1 MGEHAR
7 AAAADA
13 LVTALAA
20 IVGEDHVLV
29 DPGRRAT
36 FETDWTGRWS
46 GDARCVVR
54 PADTD
59 EVAAVVA
66 ACATHRAA
74 VVPQGGN
81 TSLVGGSVPRGGEV
95 VVSLTRLDVLEPVDL
110 AAHQVTVGAGA
121 TLAAVQRHAAA
132 AGLAYGVDLAARDTA
147 TIGGTIATDAGGI
160 RVVRH
165 GATRAQVVGLE
176 AVLAD
181 GGVVSRLG
189 GVVADGV
196 GYDLPGLLVGSEGTL
211 AIVTRARLA
220 LIPPVEPGVVALV
233 AVADVAA
240 ALAVESVV
248 TAACGGVEASELVT
262 GAGLALVGE
271 VTGVR
276 PPFDAAPRYAVLL
289 EVGGGPAAVGPLGE
303 AIERALT
310 GIPGVED
317 AVLGLDAADR
327 ARLWQLREAHTEA
340 VATRAGVVKL
350 DVALPRSELG
360 GFLDGLVGVVAA
372 EARDVEVVVFGHL
385 GVGDL
390 HVNLLGV
397 PAEAVVRCEDAVLG
411 AVVARGGAPCGEHG
425 VGVHKRRWVARARGE
440 RDVAAMRA
448 IRSALD
454 PDGLLNP
461 GVLLPDEG

>member
-1 MGEHAR
+1 MGDDTPPAGDDPLV
-7 AAAADA
+7 AA
-13 LVTALAA
+13 LVAV
-20 IVGEDHVLV
+20 VGDEHVLV
-29 DPGRRAT
+29 DEGQRAS

-46 GDARCVVR
+46 GLARCVVR
-54 PADTD
+54 PADTE

-66 ACATHRAA
+66 TCAEHRAA

-95 VVSLTRLDVLEPVDL
+95 VVSLTRLDVLGPVDR
-110 AAHQVTVGAGA
+110 AARQVTVGAGA
-121 TLAAVQRHAAA
+121 TLAAVQRHAGA

-181 GGVVSRLG
+181 GGVVTRLG

-196 GYDLPGLLVGSEGTL
+196 GYDLCSLLVGSEGTL

-220 LIPPVEPGVVALV
+220 LTSLPEPGALALV
-233 AVADVAA
+233 AVSDVAA
-240 ALAVESVV
+240 ALAVEAAVGG
-248 TAACGGVEASELVT
+248 ACGGVEASELVT
-262 GAGLALVGE
+262 GSGLDLVAE
-271 VTGVR
+271 VTGAR
-276 PPFDAAPRYAVLL
+276 LPFGATPRYAVLL
-289 EVGGGPAAVGPLGE
+289 EVGGGTAAAELLGG
-303 AIERALT
+303 AIERALDE
-310 GIPGVED
+310 IPGVED

-327 ARLWQLREAHTEA
+327 TRLWHLREAHTEA
-340 VATRAGVVKL
+340 IATRAGVVKL
-350 DVALPRSELG
+350 DVALPRSELA
-360 GFLDGLVGVVAA
+360 GFLDSLAGLVAA
-372 EARDVEVVVFGHL
+372 ESPAVEVVVFGHL

-397 PAEAVVRCEDAVLG
+397 PSEAVAACEDAVLG
-411 AVVARGGAPCGEHG
+411 EVVARGGAPCGEHG
-425 VGVHKRRWVARARGE
+425 VGVHKRRWVTRARGE

-448 IRSALD
+448 IRRALD
-454 PDGLLNP
+454 PDELLNP
-461 GVLLPDEG
+461 GVLLPDED